1 MIPRRRATIK
11 KRLIIFSFRLK
22 RQDLNILKAVLEHRF
37 AQNLVSHLAPE
48 RTSEKVQ
55 LLACNVSLSFDEF
68 NKK

>member
-37 AQNLVSHLAPE
+37 ALVSHLAPE

-55 LLACNVSLSFDEF
+55 LLASFRGA
-68 NKK
+68 N